1 MWRLSEKPGVRTAER
16 CVLVYL
22 VLYVFPFP
30 IGAIPGTERI
40 SDLYDN
46 LWAPLVPWVGS
57 HLLHLAAPIVVL
69 PNGSGD
75 TTFNYVQVLCTLV
88 LAAAAVVAWTVI
100 RPHAAISPRTREAVR
115 IYIRYALGATLV
127 QYGALKFF
135 HLQFPAP
142 TAGRLIEPYGE
153 SSPMGLL
160 WTFMGASTSYLVF
173 AGMMELGSGLLLFWR
188 RTTLLGALVA
198 AGVVANIVM
207 LNFSYDV
214 PVKLFSLHLLAMAL
228 LVIAPDAR
236 RLIDFFLKHRPTLP
250 RTVQL
255 SLPRPWLRR
264 TRPVLKGLFLVAI
277 LFGIGRSALG
287 QWRQARTPSVL
298 AAAYQVEEWSG
309 PAADRWERV
318 GIGHRSSYVLALS
331 PQGRMYRYAVE
342 HDAGKHSL
350 VLREYLNPVELE
362 AGQVVA
368 ELSYVQPDTT
378 HMVLQ
383 GSFRGAPAEVR
394 LVRID
399 DSLFLL
405 TNRGFHWINEYP
417 FNR

>member
-214 PVKLFSLHLLAMAL
+214 PVKLFSLHLLAMAVFL
-228 LVIAPDAR
+228 IAPDAR
-236 RLIDFFLKHRPTLP
+236 RLVDFFLMRQPTSP
-250 RTVQL
+250 RTLQL
-255 SLPRPWLRR
+255 VLPRPWMVRA
-264 TRPVLKGLFLVAI
+264 RPVLKGLLLVAI
-277 LFGIGRSALG
+277 AFGTGQSAFA
-287 QWRQARTPSVL
+287 QWREAQIPSVL
-298 AAAYQVEEWSG
+298 AAAYQVVGWSG
-309 PAADRWERV
+309 PATDRWERV
-318 GIGHRSSYVLALS
+318 GIGARSSYVLALS

-350 VLREYLNPVELE
+350 VLREYLNPVELK
-362 AGQVVA
+362 AGKVVA
-368 ELSYVQPDTT
+368 ELTYVQPDAT

-383 GSFRGAPAEVR
+383 GFFRGAPAEIR
-394 LVRID
+394 LIRID
-399 DSLFLL
+399 DASFLL
-405 TNRGFHWINEYP
+405 TSRGFHWISEYP